1 MSDMKVRLR
10 LQAKDDGL
18 KATVKD
24 AAQSVDELSQSSEKL
39 DKETKQATN
48 SQDKFGD
55 SAKKS
60 GKKVKDASESSAQ
73 ASKST
78 ADFSSKLKGG
88 AVTAG
93 VWAAATVAAGVAAA
107 GMVAIVRTDAIREIN
122 NLSDTLNVS
131 TASLTEWQYAAG
143 QMGLESDKV
152 GDIFK
157 DVSDKVGD
165 FVTTGGGEAA
175 DIFEN
180 LNVQVKEL
188 QNLSPDEQLLKIAG
202 ALDDVN
208 RNQQIFFLESIA
220 DDASRLLPLLDNG
233 AQRLI
238 AMRREAQVLGVSIS
252 DIDADMVS
260 QAAGEMS
267 RLKALGEGTA
277 NSLAIEFAPIL
288 SAVSGGIVDWVVQ
301 AGGFRNAIAWAV
313 DGSVSAIGFLLDY
326 GRMVEIWLTGITSY
340 ALQFA
345 TYATEGMD
353 AYADAISSVINTAL
367 YPFQQAYSYVFDG
380 LATAMRRVSS
390 LVGPFSDEF
399 EAAADMLDAASIK
412 VRDFRVEAEDVAQ
425 VNDAIAASYQTV
437 SDRLAELL
445 DSEDPS
451 VQLKENLAD
460 LRSEMEET
468 AKANQALK
476 ASQAS
481 DTASK
486 ATIDANQKIID
497 SLREELELL
506 GMTERERAI
515 ARQTSQLDINDK
527 IALTDSVK
535 AQIIEVEVLAGK
547 IYDLGEAQKAAA
559 KEQEDF
565 KKQLDDAN
573 TAAQRF
579 LQDGNLG
586 EIEGLESIQEQL
598 QDAMSVKGITA
609 DMEADFSEAIDK
621 IQGRIKDLKFNNMVD
636 GISSGISSLQTLT
649 EKGSDS
655 YQKMEVALAALNL
668 AQATYAVLNQA
679 SGDPY
684 TAFPRMATM
693 ITAVGQL
700 GVALNGIGSGDVAA
714 QRQAS
719 QGTGGVLG
727 DATAKS
733 ESILKSNELIAE
745 AAEEIVGINRSMLD
759 ALLSLEVSINGAALQ
774 ITRKWDDSVDAPAS
788 TEIGWLPPSAA
799 ISSVISDV
807 LGMTDLGAVVAD
819 LWGASVKGK
828 DSGLVLE
835 ASNLG
840 NLSAQSY
847 MTWEERKNW
856 LDDYDTK
863 WKFTEL
869 DSQITQQLRL
879 VMGGIADSVSAGA
892 DQLGMSGDAIDQA
905 IQSFALE
912 RTLISL
918 KDLTA
923 DEQQEELQAVFSSVF
938 DDLSGHVMPWLVEFQ
953 QAGEGLGETLSR
965 LATEASAVENVVGM
979 LGLTFSDVD
988 DQLRAKTNL
997 VSAMG
1002 GLEEFVSA
1010 YSAFSDKFL
1019 SEEQQFTN
1027 ARDQLQSAFAQYD
1040 AILPATREDYLALV
1054 QAQDA
1059 ATDAGAKNIAKLF
1072 ELSSAADEYYSMLE
1086 DREDDRL
1093 AVAQQRSG
1101 LMRQLYELEGDSEAA
1116 LKLTREAE
1124 LSALDE
1130 SNRELQQR
1138 IYLLQDE
1145 ADLADTI
1152 RANVS
1157 NAFNQL
1163 SQSISAE
1170 INTLSKNWA
1179 DRQQY
1184 LNDEIQV
1191 VSDSTSALKTFIEAL
1206 RNTQNQ
1212 LNETTQLDFINAQR
1226 TAFGWLDS
1234 MRSGSWTEPT
1244 DYQDTLAQL
1253 SGLNA
1258 DWYASEVDY
1267 ERDRK
1272 LTSNALAE
1280 AQKLAGNQL
1289 SVEDETL
1296 LTLQDT
1302 LALEKRAY
1310 DNAVEDL
1317 EAQREFWQKEL
1328 NAINGVDDS
1337 ILSVAEAIERLKEV
1351 MEKAW
1356 SFLGDG
1362 IETFLS
1368 WLKENQ
1374 GGQLTVNDIVLA
1386 IERAGLTNRQV
1397 ADAMQLMP
1405 EDRYTGSD
1413 DSITAWLN
1421 ANPNASDDMIAAA
1434 MRIYG
1439 VTIERIA
1446 ELTGLSITQATER
1459 YLATIPDQVVDQVG
1473 LPNDAAHGDDEVRLW
1488 LQQNGGATLKQVAKA
1503 MDQFGVTIEQMARAS
1518 GWSVQD
1524 VEAAYLGLSGSQGQS
1539 TNDVYVDGR
1548 QSQSSNTSQQQ
1559 PVYHYPSDGGHSDDE
1574 VYQWLASNSTSTLEQ
1589 YAAAMD
1595 QYGVTIEQMARVSGW
1610 SVADVRAAYQS
1621 VNGSHA
1627 NGLDN
1632 VPFDGYIAQLH
1643 KGEMV
1648 LPAGQSDYLRN
1659 GETAKQFKALKDE
1672 IITLRKSN
1680 SALLAE
1686 ISKSS
1691 ASSAKTAKQLSK
1703 GAPVYIMNQA
1713 TQQEAQ

>member
-18 KATVKD
+18 KATVSD

-39 DKETKQATN
+39 DKETKQATD

-55 SAKKS
+55 SAKKA
-60 GKKVKDASESSAQ
+60 GKKVKGAGDSNAQ

-93 VWAAATVAAGVAAA
+93 AWAAATVAAGVAVA
-107 GMVAIVRTDAIREIN
+107 GMVAIVRTDAIREIK

-131 TASLTEWQYAAG
+131 TQSLTEWQYAAG

-188 QNLSPDEQLLKIAG
+188 QTLSPDEQLLKIAG

-252 DIDADMVS
+252 DIDADVVS

-301 AGGFRNAIAWAV
+301 AGGFRDAIAWAV
-313 DGSVSAIGFLLDY
+313 DGSITAIGFMLDY

-353 AYADAISSVINTAL
+353 AYADAVSSVINTAL

-380 LATAMRRVSS
+380 LATAMRNAASF
-390 LVGPFSDEF
+390 VGPFSDEF
-399 EAAADMLDAASIK
+399 EAAADMLDSASIK
-412 VRDFRVEAEDVAQ
+412 VRDFRVESEDVAN
-425 VNDAIAASYQTV
+425 VNDAIAASYESV
-437 SDRLAELL
+437 KERLNDLL
-445 DSEDPS
+445 ESEDPS
-451 VQLKENLAD
+451 VVLKEGLAA
-460 LRSEMEET
+460 LRAEMEET

-476 ASQAS
+476 ASRQKDGAGV
-481 DTASK
+481 A
-486 ATIDANQKIID
+486 AIDANQQVIAD
-497 SLREELELL
+497 LAQELKLL
-506 GMTERERAI
+506 DETARARAI
-515 ARQTSQLDINDK
+515 DTATRKLDAN
-527 IALTDSVK
+527 ATGP
-535 AQIIEVEVLAGK
+535 QIEQAKKLAGQ
-547 IYDLGEAQKAAA
+547 IYDVAEAKKAEAEA
-559 KEQEDF
+559 DKERI
-565 KKQLDDAN
+565 KQLTDAN
-573 TAAQRF
+573 TAALRF

-609 DMEADFSEAIDK
+609 DMEEDFSEAIDK

-684 TAFPRMATM
+684 TAIPRMATM
-693 ITAVGQL
+693 ITAVAQL
-700 GVALNGIGSGDVAA
+700 GVALNGVGSGDVAA

-727 DATAKS
+727 DASAKS
-733 ESILKSNELIAE
+733 ESILKSNETIAE
-745 AAEEIVGINRSMLD
+745 AAETIVGINRSMLD

-774 ITRKWDDSVDAPAS
+774 ITRKWDDTVNAPAS
-788 TEIGWLPPSAA
+788 TDIGWLPPSAA

-835 ASNLG
+835 ANSLD

-847 MTWEERKNW
+847 MSWKERKNW
-856 LDDYDTK
+856 LDDYDEK
-863 WKFTEL
+863 WKFTDL
-869 DSQITQQLRL
+869 DPQITQQLRL
-879 VMGGIADSVSAGA
+879 VMGGISDSVRAGA
-892 DQLGMSGDAIDQA
+892 EQLSMSGEAVDQA
-905 IQSFALE
+905 IQSFAVE

-938 DDLSGHVMPWLVEFQ
+938 DDLSGHVLPWLTEFQ

-965 LATEASAVENVVGM
+965 LATEASAVDNVVGM
-979 LGLTFSDVD
+979 LGLTFGTVD

-1010 YSAFSDKFL
+1010 YSSFSDKFL
-1019 SEEQQFTN
+1019 NEEQQFAN

-1040 AILPATREDYLALV
+1040 AILPASREDYLALV

-1072 ELSSAADEYYSMLE
+1072 ELSSAANEYYSLLE

-1163 SQSISAE
+1163 SQSIATEVDSLTTAWTE
-1170 INTLSKNWA
+1170 
-1179 DRQQY
+1179 RQQS
-1184 LNDEIQV
+1184 LNDEIEL
-1191 VSDSTSALKTFIEAL
+1191 VSSSTSVLETFINAL
-1206 RNTQNQ
+1206 ANTQKQ
-1212 LNETTQLDFINAQR
+1212 LYTTTQTDFINAQVE
-1226 TAFGWLDS
+1226 AFAWLENAKETWVEPKNYDDILSRLGSLDS
-1234 MRSGSWTEPT
+1234 
-1244 DYQDTLAQL
+1244 
-1253 SGLNA
+1253 
-1258 DWYASEVDY
+1258 DWYASSVDY

-1272 LTSNALAE
+1272 VTSNALAE

-1302 LALEKRAY
+1302 LALEKHAY
-1310 DNAVEDL
+1310 ENTVEDL

-1328 NAINGVDDS
+1328 NAINGVDDAV
-1337 ILSVAEAIERLKEV
+1337 LSVEDAIQKLTDALQEAW
-1351 MEKAW
+1351 EKI
-1356 SFLGDG
+1356 GVTNDD
-1362 IETFLS
+1362 IRT
-1368 WLKENQ
+1368 WLEANANA
-1374 GGQLTVNDIVLA
+1374 QLTVNDIVTA
-1386 IERAGLTNRQV
+1386 MNQAGVTGTQIAQALGLVAQDTN
-1397 ADAMQLMP
+1397 DA
-1405 EDRYTGSD
+1405 SD
-1413 DSITAWLN
+1413 SDIRRWLN
-1421 ANPNASDDMIAAA
+1421 ANPNASDGDVSAA
-1434 MRIYG
+1434 MRIWG
-1439 VTIERIA
+1439 VSIERLASLLDVSVA
-1446 ELTGLSITQATER
+1446 EVQQR
-1459 YLATIPDQVVDQVG
+1459 YYDAIPDQVIDQVSM
-1473 LPNDAAHGDDEVRLW
+1473 PTDAGHTDSEVLSW
-1488 LQQNGGATLKQVAKA
+1488 LQQNGGATLADVADA
-1503 MDQFGVTIEQMARAS
+1503 MSEFGVTIEQIARVT
-1518 GWSVQD
+1518 GWSAQD
-1524 VEAAYLGLSGSQGQS
+1524 VESAYLGLDNSAGQS
-1539 TNDVYVDGR
+1539 TDEVYVGGR
-1548 QSQSSNTSQQQ
+1548 QNQ
-1559 PVYHYPSDGGHSDDE
+1559 PAHSYPSDGGQSDAD
-1574 VYQWLASNSTSTLEQ
+1574 VQAWLNQNSGANEAQ
-1589 YAAAMD
+1589 IAAAMD

-1621 VNGSHA
+1621 VNGSHT

-1672 IITLRKSN
+1672 IVTLRKSN

-1686 ISKSS
+1686 ISKST
-1691 ASSAKTAKQLSK
+1691 ASNAKTAKQLSK

>member
-39 DKETKQATN
+39 DKETKQATD

-60 GKKVKDASESSAQ
+60 GKKVKDASDSNAQ

-180 LNVQVKEL
+180 LNVQVKDL
-188 QNLSPDEQLLKIAG
+188 QSLSPDEQFLKIAD

-252 DIDADMVS
+252 DIDADIVS

-301 AGGFRNAIAWAV
+301 AGGFRNAIGWAV

-380 LATAMRRVSS
+380 LATAMRRVSG

-445 DSEDPS
+445 ESEDPS
-451 VQLKENLAD
+451 VLLKENLAD
-460 LRSEMEET
+460 LRAEMEET
-468 AKANQALK
+468 AKANQALQ
-476 ASQAS
+476 ASQTS

-497 SLREELELL
+497 SLREELQLL

-515 ARQTSQLDINDK
+515 ARQTNQLDINDK
-527 IALTDSVK
+527 IALTETVK
-535 AQIIEVEVLAGK
+535 AQIVEVEVLAGK

-598 QDAMSVKGITA
+598 RDAMSVKGITS

-621 IQGRIKDLKFNNMVD
+621 IQSRIGELKFNNMVD
-636 GISSGISSLQTLT
+636 GLSSGISALQGLT
-649 EKGSDS
+649 EQGTDS
-655 YQKMEVALAALNL
+655 YQKMQIALTAFNVVQGVA
-668 AQATYAVLNQA
+668 AVLHQLKD
-679 SGDPY
+679 GDPY
-684 TAFPRMATM
+684 TAFARAGATLA
-693 ITAVGQL
+693 AVAQL
-700 GVALNGIGSGDVAA
+700 GVAINGGGGLDVSA

-719 QGTGGVLG
+719 QGTGTVLG
-727 DATAKS
+727 DASAKS

-745 AAEEIVGINRSMLD
+745 AVEEIVGINRSMLD
-759 ALLSLEVSINGAALQ
+759 ALLNLEVSINGAALQ
-774 ITRKWDDSVDAPAS
+774 ITRRWDDTVLAPQAV
-788 TEIGWLPPSAA
+788 ELGG
-799 ISSVISDV
+799 ISSVSGLFSSISES
-807 LGMTDLGAVVAD
+807 LNILDLGGLIAD
-819 LWGASVKGK
+819 IAGASVKGK

-835 ASNLG
+835 APNLT
-840 NLSAQSY
+840 NISAQSY
-847 MTWEERKNW
+847 ATWEERKNW

-863 WKFTEL
+863 WQFTDL
-869 DSQITQQLRL
+869 DPQITQQLRL
-879 VMGGIADSVSAGA
+879 VIGGISDSVRAGA
-892 DQLGMSGDAIDQA
+892 EQLNMSGDAIDQA

-918 KDLTA
+918 KGLTA
-923 DEQQEELQAVFSSVF
+923 DEQQEELQAVFSAMF
-938 DDLSGHVMPWLVEFQ
+938 DDMSMHVMPWLVEFQ

-965 LATEASAVENVVGM
+965 LATEASAVDNVVGM
-979 LGLTFSDVD
+979 LGLTFGTVD

-1010 YSAFSDKFL
+1010 YSSFSDKFL
-1019 SEEQQFTN
+1019 SEEQQFAN

-1040 AILPATREDYLALV
+1040 AILPASREDYLALV

-1072 ELSSAADEYYSMLE
+1072 ELSTAADEYYSMLE
-1086 DREDDRL
+1086 DREDERQQEEERRL
-1093 AVAQQRSG
+1093 SAIQQAEEQRLNVIEQTNQSVNNLVERWSSQEDVLADANLRIEEFNRSLSRSG
-1101 LMRQLYELEGDSEAA
+1101 DQFIDAKQELLDYIDSQDSASESGRILIANALGLADAIEQLDASAMRATQSLDSARVALIGALNTELSDLESEQQALENQLLTAKQDYSQVLLKDISDLQRMYDGLSETLETARSNLINSYRHELDLANQAYDQLEQNLLNAKEALQQAREDRISALNNEIQQQKNVQNEAEKMASTWLSLSDQLANTRRTLQKDDALRVGNVQTQYYSGVLSDALTGNQSAISDLPRAATDYVYELKQGAA
-1116 LKLTREAE
+1116 SGAEYREQMAI
-1124 LSALDE
+1124 LE
-1130 SNRELQQR
+1130 SQ
-1138 IYLLQDE
+1138 I
-1145 ADLADTI
+1145 
-1152 RANVS
+1152 
-1157 NAFNQL
+1157 
-1163 SQSISAE
+1163 
-1170 INTLSKNWA
+1170 
-1179 DRQQY
+1179 
-1184 LNDEIQV
+1184 
-1191 VSDSTSALKTFIEAL
+1191 
-1206 RNTQNQ
+1206 
-1212 LNETTQLDFINAQR
+1212 
-1226 TAFGWLDS
+1226 
-1234 MRSGSWTEPT
+1234 
-1244 DYQDTLAQL
+1244 
-1253 SGLNA
+1253 
-1258 DWYASEVDY
+1258 
-1267 ERDRK
+1267 
-1272 LTSNALAE
+1272 
-1280 AQKLAGNQL
+1280 L
-1289 SVEDETL
+1289 SVEALTLDRKTTQEKIADAAELQAKQLASTVSALEDQVELTNGIQRTL
-1296 LTLQDT
+1296 LTLNAAND
-1302 LALEKRAY
+1302 AY
-1310 DNAVEDL
+1310 IT
-1317 EAQREFWQKEL
+1317 AQTELSEFQHL
-1328 NAINGVDDS
+1328 DS
-1337 ILSVAEAIERLKEV
+1337 IEYYQTEIERLEAGNKSLISIDEAQLAYNKASLALVDSHHKEQI
-1351 MEKAW
+1351 EA
-1356 SFLGDG
+1356 LEDERDALEG
-1362 IETFLS
+1362 IDDSVVSLDNARS
-1368 WLKENQ
+1368 Q
-1374 GGQLTVNDIVLA
+1374 Y
-1386 IERAGLTNRQV
+1386 ERANLSLV
-1397 ADAMQLMP
+1397 ASNHATQMDMLRNQLN
-1405 EDRYTGSD
+1405 Y
-1413 DSITAWLN
+1413 
-1421 ANPNASDDMIAAA
+1421 
-1434 MRIYG
+1434 
-1439 VTIERIA
+1439 
-1446 ELTGLSITQATER
+1446 
-1459 YLATIPDQVVDQVG
+1459 
-1473 LPNDAAHGDDEVRLW
+1473 
-1488 LQQNGGATLKQVAKA
+1488 LQQINSGQTTLAEALAAYSSLGGGALPKFANGG
-1503 MDQFGVTIEQMARAS
+1503 IAS
-1518 GWSVQD
+1518 GPVSGYPVELHG
-1524 VEAAYLGLSGSQGQS
+1524 VEA
-1539 TNDVYVDGR
+1539 V
-1548 QSQSSNTSQQQ
+1548 
-1559 PVYHYPSDGGHSDDE
+1559 
-1574 VYQWLASNSTSTLEQ
+1574 
-1589 YAAAMD
+1589 
-1595 QYGVTIEQMARVSGW
+1595 
-1610 SVADVRAAYQS
+1610 
-1621 VNGSHA
+1621 
-1627 NGLDN
+1627 
-1632 VPFDGYIAQLH
+1632 VP
-1643 KGEMV
+1643 
-1648 LPAGQSDYLRN
+1648 LRN
-1659 GETAKQFKALKDE
+1659 GAIPVNISSTKSNDVLLTQVLNELAS
-1672 IITLRKSN
+1672 LRKDHNNAGHEQKKAIDKLNAMTSKWDQLGLKVK
-1680 SALLAE
+1680 SA
-1686 ISKSS
+1686 
-1691 ASSAKTAKQLSK
+1691 
-1703 GAPVYIMNQA
+1703 
-1713 TQQEAQ
+1713 